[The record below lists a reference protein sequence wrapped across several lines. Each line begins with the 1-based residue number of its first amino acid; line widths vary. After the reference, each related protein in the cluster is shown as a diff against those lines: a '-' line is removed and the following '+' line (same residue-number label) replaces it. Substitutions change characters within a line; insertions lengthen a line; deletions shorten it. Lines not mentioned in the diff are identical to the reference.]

1 MSVLVGFRG
10 YFRLSAAPALFQFRS
25 LYDILRRLVDLCIH
39 SLSSV
44 IVYNAEFSVTIEPKL
59 KNSQVKTLCRESSRE
74 SSRSTGHS
82 AFDHCMTVRRVP
94 CAGKTNGAPGSSTQ
108 TTTARDMTM
117 MCAALILAVLAS
129 FTGCGASPQPASPTA
144 DCLWANGECALV
156 RVPRLRIIA
165 FGLPLHDRPLTALS
179 SRNLTATPTR
189 AQTATATTRAS
200 AARATASGAPTPMTV
215 R

>member
-1 MSVLVGFRG
+1 
-10 YFRLSAAPALFQFRS
+10 LSAAPALFQFRS
-25 LYDILRRLVDLCIH
+25 LYNILRRLVDLCIH

-44 IVYNAEFSVTIEPKL
+44 IVYNAESRRGNFRSPSNQ
-59 KNSQVKTLCRESSRE
+59 NSQVKTLCRESSRE

-94 CAGKTNGAPGSSTQ
+94 CAGKTNGAPSTQ
-108 TTTARDMTM
+108 TTARDMTM